1 MLTANLPVPFSAN
14 EAPITAPGP
23 YPRPAPPLPPR
34 YWFGLVKS
42 HNRRAQPL
50 ELPLTSTQS
59 SFLMTSPSSSA
70 NQAVEISFCEAF
82 ARASASHLA
91 RRPLCLS
98 ASSLCRASR
107 VALFLL
113 SLPIASRQSRVSSG
127 TATEVSAHIGRSSA
141 CNA

>member
-50 ELPLTSTQS
+50 ELPFTNTQS

-70 NQAVEISFCEAF
+70 SHAVEISFWEAF
-82 ARASASHLA
+82 ARASASHLD
-91 RRPLCLS
+91 RRLLCLS
-98 ASSLCRASR
+98 ESSFCRVSR
-107 VALFLL
+107 AAFVLP
-113 SLPIASRQSRVSSG
+113 SLPIASRHNRVSSG
-127 TATEVSAHIGRSSA
+127 TATDVSAHIGRSKA